1 MLALTLKGLLIGL
14 AVAAPV
20 GPMALLC
27 LKLSLERGI
36 GAGIA
41 TGFGIAVA
49 DMTYGALALLGL
61 TAVMALL
68 LDYSDFIRTVGGS
81 ALILMAIYSTVKILR
96 EKKIPKAA
104 ALDKA
109 ALDKKLSG
117 KLILS
122 FSSAY
127 ALTITNPMT
136 ILTFL
141 AIFSGLGADAPSSDR
156 WIIASGVF
164 FGSLGWWLTIALI
177 GSFLKTRIPK
187 SFIKVIN
194 WLSALVIGGFGVF
207 ILVT

>member
-1 MLALTLKGLLIGL
+1 MLALTIKGLLIGL

-61 TAVMALL
+61 TAIMALL
-68 LDYSDFIRTVGGS
+68 LEHSDFIRMIGGS
-81 ALILMAIYSTVKILR
+81 ALILMAIYSIFKILR
-96 EKKIPKAA
+96 EKKSLNAA
-104 ALDKA
+104 AI
-109 ALDKKLSG
+109 DKKMPR
-117 KLILS
+117 KLLFT

-141 AIFSGLGADAPSSDR
+141 AIFSGLGADAPSTDR

-164 FGSLGWWLTIALI
+164 FGSLGWWLCIALV
-177 GSFLKTRIPK
+177 GSLLKKRL
-187 SFIKVIN
+187 SESYIKMID
-194 WLSALVIGGFGVF
+194 WLSALIIGGFGVY
-207 ILVT
+207 IWVT